1 MKTNK
6 FVLAAVAGFM
16 SVAAYAQTVDEIVD
30 KHVAALGGM
39 ENINAVN
46 TIVSDRS
53 LAINGME
60 VPNKTILIVGK
71 SIRNESTAMGNTM
84 VQVVDGGKGWM
95 IRPVQFGGTG
105 EPEDLPADQLKQQ
118 MSTLDPFGGLVN
130 YKNKGNT
137 VELVGKE
144 KVDKKD
150 VYHLKVTSK
159 EGQVMDEFLDA
170 NTYLITKVKVS
181 MNGQDGSIDFSD
193 YKDVSGVK
201 IPHTMDIANSQMSM
215 SFITNKVSINSKID
229 DAVFKR
235 PMK

>member
-130 YKNKGNT
+130 YKNKGNM

-144 KVDKKD
+144 KIDKKD

>member
-1 MKTNK
+1 MKANK
-6 FVLAAVAGFM
+6 LVLAVSACFM
-16 SVAAYAQTVDEIVD
+16 SMAAYAQTVDEIVD
-30 KHVAALGGM
+30 KHVAALGGL
-39 ENINAVN
+39 EKINAVN
-46 TIVSDRS
+46 TMVLDRS
-53 LAINGME
+53 LAINGMD
-60 VPNKTILIVGK
+60 VPNKTILVVGK
-71 SIRNESTAMGNTM
+71 SVRNESTAMGNTM

-130 YKNKGNT
+130 YKDKGNT

-144 KVDKKD
+144 KLDKKD

-170 NTYLITKVKVS
+170 NTYLVSKVKVS
-181 MNGQDGSIDFSD
+181 MNGQDGSVDFSD

-201 IPHTMDIANSQMSM
+201 IPHSMDIANSQMSM
-215 SFITNKVSINSKID
+215 SFITNKVTINGKVD